1 MEQVHSMAQLVSDKS
16 DRMSNV
22 GLIERVFALLRVVAA
37 TAEGATVTQL
47 AKETGLPKST
57 VSRLLA
63 ALEQVEAVTRA
74 SAGHGFTIGPGLVAL
89 VAQVPHPQTLSTIA
103 RPYLQA
109 LQEAIGETVALTLPE
124 GDDAYVA
131 LQLTSHHAI
140 QVRDWT
146 GVRIP
151 MYVQSTGRV
160 FLAARPDEAL
170 ARYLAGPLHPYTA
183 KTIVTP
189 TDLQTELDRVR
200 ADGYAWVSE
209 EFEEGLT
216 AVAAPVYDGTG
227 HVVAAVNAFGPT
239 FRFPATGQQ
248 ATITRQ
254 VIAAAQQI
262 AVRLSPSHRDA

>member
-1 MEQVHSMAQLVSDKS
+1 MEQVQLMAQLVSDKS

-47 AKETGLPKST
+47 AKETGLPKSP

-63 ALEQVEAVTRA
+63 TLEQVEAVTRA

-89 VAQVPHPQTLSTIA
+89 VAQVPHTQTLSTIA
-103 RPYLQA
+103 RPYLQT
-109 LQEAIGETVALTLPE
+109 LQAAIGETVALTLPE

-151 MYVQSTGRV
+151 VYVQSTGRV
-160 FLAARPDEAL
+160 FLAARPAAAL
-170 ARYLAGPLHPYTA
+170 ARYLATPLRPYTA
-183 KTIVTP
+183 KTLVQAA
-189 TDLQTELDRVR
+189 DLQAELDRVR
-200 ADGYAWVSE
+200 AQGYAWVVE

-216 AVAAPVYDGTG
+216 AVAAPITDVSG

-239 FRFPATGQQ
+239 FRFPAPGQQ
-248 ATITRQ
+248 AAITRQ
-254 VIAAAQQI
+254 VIATAQQI
-262 AVRLSPSHRDA
+262 AAHLPAPRRDA